1 MTKARDISSLIG
13 AGGIIDNSK
22 ITLDA
27 NEIPSLDTAKI
38 TTGTFADA
46 RISQSSVSQHATTFD
61 DSKIQQDLMVLALQQ
76 ATDANKSAY
85 ALSNSFIEQFEDS
98 AGIDV
103 QTNTARNASEYVSA
117 SSTSNVTATQL
128 FYNFEQSSGALTND
142 GVGFTN
148 LTTNTLPTGADTN
161 TTGYFGSRSL
171 YNGSSSNFFIIEK
184 TTSPYLVNTNEDF
197 TCEFFQRTNGSSDNS
212 YRGGFHLG
220 AVADVDINIQKWRS
234 GYGHGGWVVYFNN
247 NGGYNYAGNGDS
259 QWHHH
264 AWVRSSGTISIYID
278 GTRVGNF
285 SQSSAFSLIRFSS
298 VGDSLEQNLDALYFD
313 VGYAKYSGASITVPT
328 TLPSVRTVAVQTV
341 NATGNFTSVSQTAP
355 ATVSKMG
362 IVVLYKNNAG
372 TATLNTD
379 LIAQVSANNGTD
391 FTTVTLTPRGT
402 FSTGINIAVA
412 NNVTVT
418 SGTSCKYKISF
429 ANQSAGVKETQVH
442 GIGLL
447 Y

>member
-1 MTKARDISSLIG
+1 MTKARDISGLIG

-46 RISQSSVSQHATTFD
+46 RISQSSVSQHATSFD

-85 ALSNSFIEQFEDS
+85 SLSNSFIEQFEDS
-98 AGIDV
+98 LGIDV
-103 QTNTARNASEYVSA
+103 QTNTIRNASEYVSSVVAGSTTEFDYNSA
-117 SSTSNVTATQL
+117 SPKAKVLFNGMINSNNVYYEIDNDGDAAFGGSQNVIPAIAQSNNGYVTYMASNTSAYFIYDYQQNYTFLEKIKVGKFQTWGDISQYTISYSTDGSNFTAWNTASATQL
-128 FYNFEQSSGALTND
+128 GATINTGAISGGGFVSGNSSGHINMGNPSPNGT
-142 GVGFTN
+142 
-148 LTTNTLPTGADTN
+148 
-161 TTGYFGSRSL
+161 TTG
-171 YNGSSSNFFIIEK
+171 
-184 TTSPYLVNTNEDF
+184 NTIF
-197 TCEFFQRTNGSSDNS
+197 TLQGMP
-212 YRGGFHLG
+212 
-220 AVADVDINIQKWRS
+220 
-234 GYGHGGWVVYFNN
+234 
-247 NGGYNYAGNGDS
+247 
-259 QWHHH
+259 
-264 AWVRSSGTISIYID
+264 TITARYIKLI
-278 GTRVGNF
+278 T
-285 SQSSAFSLIRFSS
+285 SAFNAGKGNDNAGGGIF
-298 VGDSLEQNLDALYFD
+298 APF
-313 VGYAKYSGASITVPT
+313 TVP
-328 TLPSVRTVAVQTV
+328 LIV

-362 IVVLYKNNAG
+362 IVVLYKNNYG

>member
-27 NEIPSLDTAKI
+27 AEIPSLDTAKI

-76 ATDANKSAY
+76 ATDANKAAY
-85 ALSNSFIEQFEDS
+85 SLSNSFIEQFEDS
-98 AGIDV
+98 SGIDV
-103 QTNTARNASEYVSA
+103 HTSTNRNASEYVGTITENIGASLINFYNNDLTVTVVGA
-117 SSTSNVTATQL
+117 GGNIGGQSQLFDGALNPTAGTSGTYMAMDNLGASQSTLSPDQYTEFLFNNTIFLRNIRLHSWNTNGRIATCKWTYSLDGTNFNYWNVNGSENASGSSTANSNITWGNSNAWGQHTDQAGGTALKYVRIAPVTA
-128 FYNFEQSSGALTND
+128 YNNANW
-142 GVGFTN
+142 N
-148 LTTNTLPTGADTN
+148 
-161 TTGYFGSRSL
+161 
-171 YNGSSSNFFIIEK
+171 
-184 TTSPYLVNTNEDF
+184 
-197 TCEFFQRTNGSSDNS
+197 
-212 YRGGFHLG
+212 GGFSEAEFQGYTYSL
-220 AVADVDINIQKWRS
+220 VAS
-234 GYGHGGWVVYFNN
+234 
-247 NGGYNYAGNGDS
+247 
-259 QWHHH
+259 
-264 AWVRSSGTISIYID
+264 
-278 GTRVGNF
+278 
-285 SQSSAFSLIRFSS
+285 
-298 VGDSLEQNLDALYFD
+298 
-313 VGYAKYSGASITVPT
+313 
-328 TLPSVRTVAVQTV
+328 
-341 NATGNFTSVSQTAP
+341 ATGNFTSVSKTAP

-362 IVVLYKNNAG
+362 IVVLYKNNYG

-379 LIAQVSANNGTD
+379 LVAQVSANNGTNYA
-391 FTTVTLTPRGT
+391 TVTLTPRGT